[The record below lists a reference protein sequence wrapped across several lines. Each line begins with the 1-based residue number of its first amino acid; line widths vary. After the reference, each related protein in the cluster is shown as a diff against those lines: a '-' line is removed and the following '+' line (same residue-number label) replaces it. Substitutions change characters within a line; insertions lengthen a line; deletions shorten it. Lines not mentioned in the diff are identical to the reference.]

1 MASLGMC
8 IIMHAD
14 LIDDTD
20 LICLL
25 LFCSEKVFQALKK
38 SHVKLTSLFS
48 QIFWPPS

>member
-8 IIMHAD
+8 IMHAD

-25 LFCSEKVFQALKK
+25 FFYLEKVFQALKK
-38 SHVKLTSLFS
+38 SHAKLTFFS
-48 QIFWPPS
+48 QIFWPRS